1 MAGVSD
7 DLSSITCPDCG
18 MTSHNPNDVEWGWC
32 DNCKGYTSPVN
43 PLAKAKRFIEESR
56 KKD

>member
-1 MAGVSD
+1 
-7 DLSSITCPDCG
+7 

-32 DNCKGYTSPVN
+32 GNCNGYTSPVN